1 MVVVLMVGAKRHLE
15 LKKCLQLGG
24 YASSS
29 SNWVVMQTVMAV
41 VVIVAVA

>member
-29 SNWVVMQTVMAV
+29 SNWVVMQAVVAV